1 MEVPLTALSWK
12 LAWRYLRRHPR
23 RRRLAFASVVSTA
36 GVTLGV
42 AALVV
47 VMSVLSGL
55 EEFIGDSVQAVDSP
69 VAILSTGNSPVTS
82 DPIFINE
89 LASLEEVACVFPFI
103 EGEAVVRMPARNI
116 ESGCLVRGISPENFA
131 AAGLDTMLIWGEPP
145 FFPEEG
151 LPGAVL
157 GIYLSEDFMHSVGD
171 TLLFFPPAAFF
182 SSGRSGVGRTILSGS
197 VETGL
202 PANDRKI
209 AYLPLETAARMFLPG
224 GGYTGYFIEPEDEVK
239 LDAVVEAVEYVLPD
253 SLQVL
258 TWQERNPALA
268 ASMKLERL
276 GSFAAILL
284 ITLVASFNITGTIS
298 RTVVERRRD
307 VSVLKAM
314 GATKKLIMRVF
325 IWEGMLVGLTGAVT
339 GIALGLIGC
348 WVIASTGVIQLPDVY
363 SFHDS
368 FPMKISILSVLTA
381 GGVAVL
387 ISLAAAVVPAAK
399 AAALDPVKGLRQ

>member
-1 MEVPLTALSWK
+1 MEVPLTALSWT

-23 RRRLAFASVVSTA
+23 RKKLAFASVVSTA

-55 EEFIGDSVQAVDSP
+55 EEFIGDSVKAVDSP
-69 VAILSTGNSPVTS
+69 IAILSAGNSPVPS
-82 DPIFINE
+82 DTGFTGLLN
-89 LASLEEVACVFPFI
+89 SLEEVAFVFPFI
-103 EGEAVVRMPARNI
+103 QGEAVVRMPSRNI
-116 ESGCLVRGISPENFA
+116 EAGCLVRGITPENFTS
-131 AAGLDTMLIWGEPP
+131 AGLDTMLIWGESP
-145 FFPEEG
+145 FSADQG

-157 GIYLSEDFMHSVGD
+157 GVYLSEDFMHSAGD
-171 TLLFFPPAAFF
+171 TLLLFPPEAFF
-182 SSGRSGVGRTILSGS
+182 SSGRSGVGRAVLAGS

-224 GGYTGYFIEPEDEVK
+224 GGYTGYFIEPAAGVS
-239 LDAVVEAVEYVLPD
+239 LDAVAEAVEHILPD
-253 SLQVL
+253 SMQVL

-314 GATKKLIMRVF
+314 GATKKLIMQVF
-325 IWEGMLVGLTGAVT
+325 IWEGMLVGVTGAVT
-339 GIALGLIGC
+339 GIALGLAGC
-348 WVIASTGVIQLPDVY
+348 WIISSTGVIQLPDVY

-368 FPMKISILSVLTA
+368 FPMKISFLPVLTA
-381 GGVAVL
+381 GGAAVL
-387 ISLAAAVVPAAK
+387 ISLAAAVIPAAR

>member
-1 MEVPLTALSWK
+1 MEVPLTALSWT

-23 RRRLAFASVVSTA
+23 RKKLAFASVVSTA

-55 EEFIGDSVQAVDSP
+55 EEFIGDSVKAVDSP
-69 VAILSTGNSPVTS
+69 IAILSTGNSPVPS
-82 DPIFINE
+82 DTGFTGLLN
-89 LASLEEVACVFPFI
+89 SLEEVAFVFPFI

-116 ESGCLVRGISPENFA
+116 EAGCLVRGITPENFT
-131 AAGLDTMLIWGEPP
+131 AAGLDTMLIWGVPP
-145 FFPEEG
+145 FSPEQG

-157 GIYLSEDFMHSVGD
+157 GVYLSEDFMHSAGD
-171 TLLFFPPAAFF
+171 TLLLFPPAAFF
-182 SSGRSGVGRTILSGS
+182 SSGRSGVGRAVLAGS

-224 GGYTGYFIEPEDEVK
+224 GGYTGYFIEPAAGAR
-239 LDAVVEAVEYVLPD
+239 LDAVVEAVEHILPD
-253 SLQVL
+253 SMQVL

-325 IWEGMLVGLTGAVT
+325 IWEGMLVGITGAVT
-339 GIALGLIGC
+339 GIALGLAGC
-348 WVIASTGVIQLPDVY
+348 WIISSTGVIQLPDVY

-368 FPMKISILSVLTA
+368 FPMKISFLPVLSA
-381 GGVAVL
+381 GGAAVL
-387 ISLAAAVVPAAK
+387 ISLAAAVIPAAR

>member
-1 MEVPLTALSWK
+1 LEVPLTALSWT

-23 RRRLAFASVVSTA
+23 RKKLAFASVVSTA

-55 EEFIGDSVQAVDSP
+55 EEFIGDSVKAVDSP
-69 VAILSTGNSPVTS
+69 IAILSTGNSPVPS
-82 DPIFINE
+82 DTGFTGLLN
-89 LASLEEVACVFPFI
+89 SLEEVAFVFPFI

-116 ESGCLVRGISPENFA
+116 EAGCLVRGITPENFT
-131 AAGLDTMLIWGEPP
+131 AAGLDTMLIWGVPP
-145 FFPEEG
+145 FSPEQG

-157 GIYLSEDFMHSVGD
+157 GVYLSEDFMHSAGD
-171 TLLFFPPAAFF
+171 TLLLFPPAAFF
-182 SSGRSGVGRTILSGS
+182 SSGRSGVGRAVLAGS

-224 GGYTGYFIEPEDEVK
+224 GGYTGYFIEPAAGAR
-239 LDAVVEAVEYVLPD
+239 LDAVVEAVEHILPD
-253 SLQVL
+253 SMQVL

-325 IWEGMLVGLTGAVT
+325 IWEGMLVGITGAVT
-339 GIALGLIGC
+339 GIALGLAGC
-348 WVIASTGVIQLPDVY
+348 WIISSTGVIQLPDVY

-368 FPMKISILSVLTA
+368 FPMKISFLPVLSA
-381 GGVAVL
+381 GGAAVL
-387 ISLAAAVVPAAK
+387 ISLAAAVIPAAR